1 MIQHFLKEH
10 RMRMDPSDT
19 KSPILFSSDGRAEL
33 TRAPVCDECLYLYS
47 RTWLRAHKICQ
58 ESPCTYSKPKFCAL
72 KINVL
77 MLGIYLHLYTY
88 PPKVFANYNH
98 YMEFIYE
105 KDSLILNH
113 DIK

>member
-1 MIQHFLKEH
+1 MT
-10 RMRMDPSDT
+10 P
-19 KSPILFSSDGRAEL
+19 
-33 TRAPVCDECLYLYS
+33 
-47 RTWLRAHKICQ
+47 
-58 ESPCTYSKPKFCAL
+58 
-72 KINVL
+72 INVL

-113 DIK
+113 DIKLTKCFCLLKEARSNAILLRVYILK